1 MEDFSESLS
10 RPGTVNL
17 SGCLRQIADHDLE
30 SSKHSPEPESPG
42 ALSKPPEQLCHIVLQ
57 YAVFQHSSTE
67 VGNFVSDYYTQNIS
81 VYTFD
86 SRVKFGKLSLICS
99 TSTSLCL
106 QPKCQRVRTCFGNF
120 FLFFGGIFFFFG
132 LWALCLLSFQLTWCG
147 WVVFLWWCGG
157 VFVVVFVW

>member
-1 MEDFSESLS
+1 MEDFSESLY

-42 ALSKPPEQLCHIVLQ
+42 ALSKTPEQLCHIVLQ

-67 VGNFVSDYYTQNIS
+67 VGNFVSDYNTQNIS

-86 SRVKFGKLSLICS
+86 SRVKFGKLSLICP

-106 QPKCQRVRTCFGNF
+106 HPKCQKSINHNSSMTIDDNVTMFNVRSMFNQFC
-120 FLFFGGIFFFFG
+120 I
-132 LWALCLLSFQLTWCG
+132 
-147 WVVFLWWCGG
+147 
-157 VFVVVFVW
+157 